1 MADIEGCNVLRR
13 RLLAVASVGVM
24 AASLAACGGD
34 SGSGDGGGGAGGAEG
49 GAPWVLGTTDT
60 VTSLDPA
67 GAYDLGSWT
76 LQYNAFQRLLTIPA
90 GENTPQGDAA
100 ESCEY
105 EDPQTVTCTLRQGL
119 TFSNGNPLTSSDVK
133 FSLER
138 NINIADPSG
147 ASVLLGSLMTED
159 GKLAP
164 NAIETPDE
172 QTVTFNLTKPDT
184 TFQFVLTTNAAAIVD
199 EETYPADQLASN
211 EQVVGSGPFEIVQY
225 EDGNQAT
232 LQKSAEYTGPNE
244 ALSSQVF
251 IKYYK
256 EPSAL
261 RLAAENGEVQVAWR
275 SLSPTDIQDLK
286 GSDSVQVV
294 EGEGSEIRYF
304 VWQLGTQVGGEEAV
318 REAVAEL
325 IDREAIAQRAYDGT
339 VDPLYSIVP
348 PGFPGQVDA
357 FQEEYGTDQ
366 SVGQARQMLQDAGV
380 QTPVTLTLG
389 YTPSHYGPNAVDE
402 ATELKRQLDATG
414 LFRVQLKSAEWTQYQ
429 ELYKENA
436 YDLFQL
442 GWFPDFLDADNYLSP
457 FVVDGGFYANN
468 YSSQQANQLV
478 AKEQGTSNDQV
489 REQTFEQL
497 QQLVAEDVPLV
508 PSWVG
513 KNVAVVSPEMQGVE
527 NTLDPSFIFRAWM
540 VSRGEG

>member
-1 MADIEGCNVLRR
+1 VPIERCNVVRR
-13 RLLAVASVGVM
+13 RLLAVASAGVM
-24 AASLAACGGD
+24 AASLAACGGGE
-34 SGSGDGGGGAGGAEG
+34 SGGEGGTGGAAGG
-49 GAPWVLGTTDT
+49 GAPWILGTTDT

-76 LQYNAFQRLLTIPA
+76 LQYNTMQRLLTIPA
-90 GENTPQGDAA
+90 GSNTPEGDAA
-100 ESCEY
+100 QSCEY
-105 EDPQTVTCTLRQGL
+105 EDPQTVTCTLQQGL
-119 TFSNGNPLTSSDVK
+119 QFSNGNPLTSSDVK

-138 NINIADPSG
+138 NINIADPNG

-199 EETYPADQLASN
+199 EETFPADKLASN
-211 EQVVGSGPFEIVQY
+211 EQVVGSGPFEIAQY

-232 LQKSAEYTGPNE
+232 LQKSAEYSGPNE
-244 ALSSQVF
+244 AQSSQVF

-275 SLSPTDIQDLK
+275 SLSPTDIKDLQ
-286 GSDSVQVV
+286 GSGEVDVL

-304 VWQLGTQVGGEEAV
+304 VWQLGTEVGRQQAV
-318 REAVAEL
+318 RQAVAEL

-357 FQEEYGTDQ
+357 FQDKYGTDQ
-366 SVGQARQMLQDAGV
+366 SVDQARRLLEDAGV

-402 ATELKRQLDATG
+402 ATELKRQLDGSG

-429 ELYKENA
+429 ELYKQNA

-468 YSSQQANQLV
+468 YSSPQANQLV
-478 AKEQGTSNDQV
+478 AKEQATSSDQA
-489 REQTFEQL
+489 REQTFQQL
-497 QQLVAEDVPLV
+497 QQLVAEDVPLI

-527 NTLDPSFIFRAWM
+527 ETLDPSFIFRAWM
-540 VSRGEG
+540 VSRSGG